1 MCGHGRFVAMIAIG
15 LIGVLGANARVE
27 AQDSAPPLST
37 ADPNAPSSQ
46 TPPANDPAPAPATP
60 QTTQPAAPTEP
71 APEAPSE
78 APAAAPTPS
87 PAPPQAVTRP
97 PASTPEKAPPAAVKV
112 LERAEMQGVLGREVR
127 SKAGENMGR
136 IVEVIVDRTTGQARA
151 AIIDFGGFLGVGS
164 RKIAVAWSAL
174 QFATDQN
181 SERITLELTRDQ
193 VKDAPDY
200 KEGRPILAL
209 TSSGHPE
216 TIPYER

>member
-1 MCGHGRFVAMIAIG
+1 MCGHGRFVAVIVIG
-15 LIGVLGANARVE
+15 LIGVLGANARVA
-27 AQDSAPPLST
+27 AQDSAPPSST
-37 ADPNAPSSQ
+37 ADPNAPVPMPPGPSSQ
-46 TPPANDPAPAPATP
+46 TPPATDPTPAPV
-60 QTTQPAAPTEP
+60 
-71 APEAPSE
+71 APSE

-87 PAPPQAVTRP
+87 PAPPQAVTPP
-97 PASTPEKAPPAAVKV
+97 PAPPEKAPAAVKV
-112 LERAEMQGVLGREVR
+112 LERAEIQGVLGREVR
-127 SKAGENMGR
+127 SKTGENMGR

-164 RKIAVAWSAL
+164 RKIAVAWNAL

>member
-1 MCGHGRFVAMIAIG
+1 MCGHGRFVAVIVIG
-15 LIGVLGANARVE
+15 LIGVLGANARVA
-27 AQDSAPPLST
+27 AQDSAPPPSA
-37 ADPNAPSSQ
+37 ADPSAPMPMPPGPSSQ
-46 TPPANDPAPAPATP
+46 TPPATDPAPAPAPP
-60 QTTQPAAPTEP
+60 QTTQPVAPTEP
-71 APEAPSE
+71 APAAPSE
-78 APAAAPTPS
+78 APAAAPAPS
-87 PAPPQAVTRP
+87 PAPPQ
-97 PASTPEKAPPAAVKV
+97 APPAAVKV
-112 LERAEMQGVLGREVR
+112 LERAEIQGVLGREVR

-151 AIIDFGGFLGVGS
+151 AVIDFGGFLGVGS
-164 RKIAVAWSAL
+164 RKIAVAWNAL

-181 SERITLELTRDQ
+181 SERITLDLTRDQ